1 MSIQQLSAGLGSLM
15 AGYLMAMTV
24 QGKIV
29 NFDMV
34 GMIAA
39 VITFVGIFLA
49 ICLKTVEE
57 LDAQ

>member
-1 MSIQQLSAGLGSLM
+1 
-15 AGYLMAMTV
+15 
-24 QGKIV
+24 
-29 NFDMV
+29 MV